1 MSETAYSKTRRV
13 RKGSYNE
20 SPIETE
26 QYAEDD
32 GYEEYDEYDEDGDYD
47 EPSGLFSTPARAV
60 TMVASII
67 VLLFVAGSIAW
78 LLGQKAKE
86 GNQQGIGGV
95 QPINPGIKAVPSA
108 PKVGALAPDFTLNN
122 VSNNTPLKL
131 SGLRG
136 KPVLVNFWGTWC
148 PPCRAEMPELE
159 KLYSKYKDQVD
170 FVGVSMGP
178 RDEPAGVDQFVK
190 LNKYSWTFIHD
201 TDSSVSINYQVQGI
215 PSTFFVDKT
224 GIIRSIH
231 VGGADAATL
240 ENGLQ
245 TAEKAQ

>member
-20 SPIETE
+20 APIEAE
-26 QYAEDD
+26 QYAEDED
-32 GYEEYDEYDEDGDYD
+32 YEEYDEYPEDEEYD
-47 EPSGLFSTPARAV
+47 EPIGIFGTPARAA
-60 TMVASII
+60 TMVASLI

-86 GNQQGIGGV
+86 SSTPNVYAVNTNI
-95 QPINPGIKAVPSA
+95 QPVSSA
-108 PKVGALAPDFTLNN
+108 PKVGALAPDFTLND
-122 VSNNTPLKL
+122 VSNNKPLKL

-159 KLYSKYKDQVD
+159 KLYAKYKDQVD

-178 RDEPAGVDQFVK
+178 RDEPAGVEQFVQ

-201 TDSSVSINYQVQGI
+201 TDSSVSINYQVEGI
-215 PSTFFVDKT
+215 PSTFFVDKN
-224 GIIRSIH
+224 GVIRSIH

-245 TAEKAQ
+245 TAEKSQ

>member
-13 RKGSYNE
+13 RKASYNE
-20 SPIETE
+20 SPIETD

-32 GYEEYDEYDEDGDYD
+32 EYDEYAEDDEDGDYD
-47 EPSGLFSTPARAV
+47 EPIGLFGTPARAA
-60 TMVASII
+60 TMVASLI

-86 GNQQGIGGV
+86 SSNV
-95 QPINPGIKAVPSA
+95 VLINNPKIPSA
-108 PKVGALAPDFTLNN
+108 PKVGSLAPDFTLND
-122 VSNNTPLKL
+122 VSNNKPLQL
-131 SGLRG
+131 SALRG

-159 KLYSKYKDQVD
+159 KLYAQYKDQVD

-240 ENGLQ
+240 ENGLK